1 MTIQCIVDAERAMIN
16 SHILL
21 LFIVHCSKDNITSPQ
36 ENVQMGEVV
45 FDEADADVYQGS
57 LAKGSLNLINE
68 IRLKYF
74 AKALAKN
81 LTNPGACKLL
91 KHEIGK
97 KFDGDYDVLWEMV
110 KDSDIPGRDK
120 FRKVVGNRFGEGS
133 FLSIDEIENVPLLQ
147 ISLPVNFEKWDG
159 EEPILVA
166 YTPLTIDDIEV
177 EEIYAYD
184 SEGNEHVLDAK
195 TPPDFP
201 VIIVGLNERVED
213 GNYAYRNDNV
223 SFSKTT
229 LAHFDFQLPHPGI
242 AHNLM
247 KVQDLQVEHDCEPW
261 YKGKAEVIARSYLYD
276 GWTTTV
282 DMGKRKEKTY
292 YGINILIA
300 WEGSIPYPNPYIK
313 ILEDDAGNNDDLM
326 LDIATASVTDEGW
339 LNGPNAKITLLVGQ
353 NIFMDFISYWMAV
366 GN

>member
-1 MTIQCIVDAERAMIN
+1 
-16 SHILL
+16 
-21 LFIVHCSKDNITSPQ
+21 
-36 ENVQMGEVV
+36 
-45 FDEADADVYQGS
+45 
-57 LAKGSLNLINE
+57 
-68 IRLKYF
+68 
-74 AKALAKN
+74 
-81 LTNPGACKLL
+81 
-91 KHEIGK
+91 
-97 KFDGDYDVLWEMV
+97 
-110 KDSDIPGRDK
+110 
-120 FRKVVGNRFGEGS
+120 VVGNRFGEGS

>member
-1 MTIQCIVDAERAMIN
+1 MIIQCRVNAERAMIN
-16 SHILL
+16 CHILAFL
-21 LFIVHCSKDNITSPQ
+21 IVHCSKDNMTSPQ
-36 ENVQMGEVV
+36 DDLQTDKIVLDE
-45 FDEADADVYQGS
+45 FDTDNYHSA
-57 LAKGSLNLINE
+57 LAKGNMDFASE

-74 AKALAKN
+74 TKALAKTLSN
-81 LTNPGACKLL
+81 LGACRLL
-91 KHEIGK
+91 KQEIDK
-97 KFDGDYDVLWEMV
+97 KFDGDYDVLWEIV
-110 KDSDIPGRDK
+110 RDENISGKGK
-120 FRKVVGNRFGEGS
+120 FRELISNRLSKGRGS
-133 FLSIDEIENVPLLQ
+133 FISVDDVEEVPLLQ

-159 EEPILVA
+159 ESTILVA

-195 TPPDFP
+195 VEPDFP

-223 SFSKTT
+223 SLAKTT

-242 AHNLM
+242 AHNLI

-292 YGINILIA
+292 YGINILIV
-300 WEGSIPYPNPYIK
+300 WEGSTPYPNPYVK
-313 ILEDDAGNNDDLM
+313 ILEDDAGNNDDFRYS
-326 LDIATASVTDEGW
+326 IG
-339 LNGPNAKITLLVGQ
+339 
-353 NIFMDFISYWMAV
+353 Y
-366 GN
+366 